1 MRSRWTGALAI
12 GLGTAALFGWH
23 SPTSRAQGTGDRI
36 TVPVR
41 QAQAAPLSPNLPAL
55 PAAAEHISPMVL
67 TVTTRWEESGKS
79 LRTLRQTVMR
89 TRDRVRVALDGTER
103 EWLFLQNPVDHR
115 RVTAFLI
122 DHKSKHILVYDE
134 SDLRNAQGVR
144 GWLDVLTLTLDSR
157 AVNALRDTG
166 RREIVAGL
174 EFVEHVR
181 DTASGTGTDGIVDV
195 WWSESH
201 LLPLRFSVRDG
212 RVLAISEVQIGLAP
226 IDESVLAAA
235 SVRFPQYAVVDIAD
249 AREGG
254 SH

>member
-12 GLGTAALFGWH
+12 GLGTAALWLH
-23 SPTSRAQGTGDRI
+23 SPTSQAQGAGDSIR
-36 TVPVR
+36 VPAR
-41 QAQAAPLSPNLPAL
+41 QAQATPPSLNLPAL
-55 PAAAEHISPMVL
+55 PAAAESISPLVL
-67 TVTTRWEESGKS
+67 TVTTRWEESGKT
-79 LRTLRQTVMR
+79 LRTLRQTVTR
-89 TRDRVRVALDGTER
+89 TRDRVRVTLDGTER
-103 EWLFLQNPVDHR
+103 EWLFLQNAVDHR
-115 RVTAFLI
+115 RVTASLI

-144 GWLDVLTLTLDSR
+144 GWLDVLTLRLDSR
-157 AVNALRDTG
+157 AVNTLRNTG
-166 RREIVAGL
+166 RRETVAGL

-181 DTASGTGTDGIVDV
+181 DAASGTDGIVDV

-201 LLPLRFSVRDG
+201 LFPLRFSVREG
-212 RVLAISEVQIGLAP
+212 RVLAISEVQIGRAP